1 MIDFNISTTTDD
13 KSFAGTQLY
22 MAPDL
27 IKSSHEIDW
36 DCSADT
42 FALGITIYQLFTH
55 ARPWSG
61 GDSRPKLM
69 QEPTDI
75 RKYNDKLSDRM
86 ADFVMKSIITDKT
99 RRFTSAKEMLA
110 NFGGNR

>member
-1 MIDFNISTTTDD
+1 
-13 KSFAGTQLY
+13 
-22 MAPDL
+22 
-27 IKSSHEIDW
+27 
-36 DCSADT
+36 
-42 FALGITIYQLFTH
+42 
-55 ARPWSG
+55 
-61 GDSRPKLM
+61 M

-110 NFGGNR
+110 GFGGNR